1 MAKVFGGGSGM
12 SVDVV
17 DITGGPGEIP
27 PARIAEPAALGP
39 SRPSRRPRALRPLL
53 IFLDA
58 ATLFAGWCSAVFLA
72 HRWPTGLWAGSRS
85 LSVAAIATAAGIA
98 TAAVSRLYLARVCSV
113 RTVEVALLARVTL
126 VSALVAGLV
135 GSRLG
140 VDTTIAFFLLS
151 AIWLFALLN
160 VERGIFSNWVK
171 ASRARGRY
179 ARPIAIIGTNDE
191 GRELLHLLSA
201 EPELG
206 YQVVGVI
213 GDPDESAV
221 GWPVPWLGEAANAG
235 EALRDNGITGCVMAV
250 SAFSLSERTTL
261 LNELL
266 DDDVHVQLSSGIAR
280 IAHTRLRAVPLGRE
294 PAFYLERHDPSPWQ
308 GFLKRALDLTLVLA
322 AAPFTLLVVGVAAV
336 AIKLDSRGPVIYR
349 QKRIGRGGRPFTMYK
364 LRTMVTCAHEQRQ
377 QLADQN
383 ERTDGPLFKLEHD
396 PRVTRV
402 GRLLRGTSIDE
413 LPQLW
418 CVLVGTMSLVGPR
431 PPLEDEVEQFDP
443 ELRTRFEVTPGITG
457 LWQVEARD
465 NPSFHVYRRYDL
477 FYVENWSLRLDLAI
491 IIRTFESVLTRA
503 VVGLRRNAEDES
515 DVASDESDVDAT
527 S

>member
-1 MAKVFGGGSGM
+1 MT
-12 SVDVV
+12 VDVV
-17 DITGGPGEIP
+17 DITGESGNLP
-27 PARIAEPAALGP
+27 PARLAEPATTRRA
-39 SRPSRRPRALRPLL
+39 RPPRALRPLL
-53 IFLDA
+53 VFLDA
-58 ATLFAGWCSAVFLA
+58 ATLFAGWCSAVFVA

-85 LSVAAIATAAGIA
+85 LSVAAVATVAGIA
-98 TAAVSRLYLARVCSV
+98 TAAVSHLYLARVCSV
-113 RTVEVALLARVTL
+113 RTVEVALLARVTV

-135 GSRLG
+135 GSKMG
-140 VDTTIAFFLLS
+140 VDTSIAFFLLS
-151 AIWLFALLN
+151 AMWLFALLN

-179 ARPIAIIGTNDE
+179 ARPIAIIGSNDE

-213 GDPDESAV
+213 GDPEESAV
-221 GWPVPWLGEAANAG
+221 GWPVPWLGEAADAG
-235 EALRDNGITGCVMAV
+235 EALRVNGITGCVMAV

-261 LNELL
+261 LNGLL

-294 PAFYLERHDPSPWQ
+294 PAFYLERHDPSAWQ
-308 GFLKRALDLTLVLA
+308 GFLKRALDLSLVLA
-322 AAPFTLLVVGVAAV
+322 CAPFTLLVVGVAAV

-364 LRTMVTCAHEQRQ
+364 LRTMVTSAHEQRQ

-402 GRLLRGTSIDE
+402 GRLLRATSIDE

-418 CVLVGTMSLVGPR
+418 CVLLGTMSLVGPR

-443 ELRTRFEVTPGITG
+443 ELRTRFDVTPGITG

-503 VVGLRRNAEDES
+503 VVGLRRKDSEEDPEAES
-515 DVASDESDVDAT
+515 DDADVEAAS
-527 S
+527 